1 MQAEEGGPVLILLHA
16 ARRDRFVNFLQIAI
30 NQALNEIDQPGCPP
44 ERQLVQRI
52 LVVELLTIV
61 DLFAPDWEFQG
72 VAVPGEDSDESSES
86 ESSNARNGM

>member
-61 DLFAPDWEFQG
+61 DLFAPDWDSQ
-72 VAVPGEDSDESSES
+72 VTVPGEDSDESSQS
-86 ESSNARNGM
+86 ESSNAHNGM

>member
-1 MQAEEGGPVLILLHA
+1 MQAEEGAPVLILLHA

-61 DLFAPDWEFQG
+61 DLFAPDWDSQ
-72 VAVPGEDSDESSES
+72 VTVPGEDSDESSQS
-86 ESSNARNGM
+86 ESSNAHNGM